1 MQWSWIVTSG
11 EAVLMVLLTT
21 VGIYLSMILL
31 TRVSGLRS
39 FSKMSGFDFAVTV
52 AIGSVL
58 ATTIVSENP
67 PLLQAAVGLAAL
79 YGVQI
84 LVATLRERSGAVSAA
99 VDNAPL
105 LLMAGEEILEDN
117 LRKARV
123 TEADLRAKLRE
134 ANVLRLEEVRA
145 VVFESTGDVSVL
157 HGPPGGTELEPGLL
171 EGVVGRERLRRTAS
185 PNADR
190 KGAANA
196 GGGI

>member
-21 VGIYLSMILL
+21 VGIYLSMIFL
-31 TRVSGLRS
+31 TRISGLRS

-58 ATTIVSENP
+58 ATTIVAEDP

-79 YGVQI
+79 YGIQM

-105 LLMAGEEILEDN
+105 LLMAGEDVLHEN
-117 LRKARV
+117 LRRARV

-157 HGPPGGTELEPGLL
+157 HGPADGVGLEPELL
-171 EGVVGRERLRRTAS
+171 EGVKGKERFVL
-185 PNADR
+185 PADR
-190 KGAANA
+190 GADGDGRGSA